1 MSIERSTNLQP
12 AIPSATTYR
21 EIAPPDPV
29 RDHLVCLWTS
39 QVGGAADHVQPVLP
53 DACMDILWI
62 DGREPVVAGPATR
75 AFVST
80 VPAGTVVVGA
90 RFRPGA
96 WAGALRVDASELRD
110 RHVPLRDV
118 APALARRFSTVVADR
133 AAPADRLAVAGALLA
148 RHLAEL
154 PPADGLIGATVR
166 WLAANPNGR
175 VHELS
180 RALHVSD
187 RQLQRRLLSAVGYAP
202 KTLHRILRFQRL
214 LALANAA
221 GGDASLSSLA
231 LRAGYADQAHMTR
244 ELRQL
249 AGRAPTA
256 LLPGADTALRLAEIF

>member
-1 MSIERSTNLQP
+1 MSMERSTSP
-12 AIPSATTYR
+12 PPRPSATTYR
-21 EIAPPDPV
+21 EVAPPDAL
-29 RDHLVCLWTS
+29 REHLVCLWAS
-39 QVGGAADHVQPVLP
+39 EVGGVADHVQPVLP
-53 DACMDILWI
+53 DACMDILWVN
-62 DGREPVVAGPATR
+62 DREPMVAGPATR

-80 VPAGTVVVGA
+80 APPGTTVVGA

-96 WAGALRVDASELRD
+96 WAGVLRVDASELQD

-118 APALARRFSTVVADR
+118 ASALARRFSTAVADR
-133 AAPADRLAVAGALLA
+133 DAPADRLAAAASLLA
-148 RHLAEL
+148 GHLAEL
-154 PPADGLIGATVR
+154 PPADELIRATVR

-214 LALANAA
+214 LALANDA
-221 GGDASLSSLA
+221 GGEASLSSLA

-244 ELRQL
+244 ELQQL